1 MPQHSFEYLNTL
13 RWFYDTFEHPLRLRL
28 LYVAGSF
35 INQAAWWVQNTP
47 GTGAADTRPPRQQ
60 HLSQRHPEAFGP
72 GHDGLKPT
80 ESVAWTRAYL
90 KGGYDRQP
98 LVQTLA
104 LGAVKEGND
113 THNQEIALCL
123 LEDYLHSQY
132 CCERDILLL
141 ACAQH
146 TAGHAVR

>member
-1 MPQHSFEYLNTL
+1 MTAQH
-13 RWFYDTFEHPLRLRL
+13 
-28 LYVAGSF
+28 
-35 INQAAWWVQNTP
+35 AA
-47 GTGAADTRPPRQQ
+47 
-60 HLSQRHPEAFGP
+60 
-72 GHDGLKPT
+72 

-90 KGGYDRQP
+90 KGGYARQP

-123 LEDYLHSQY
+123 LEDYLHSTAAA
-132 CCERDILLL
+132 RDTLLL

-146 TAGHAVR
+146 TAGHAKYGDPLECYRRFAETFGLE